1 MEIEKT
7 KSGGGGST
15 NSADNASNNNNI
27 TISYLHRMIYY
38 TQSLLTSPTSTS
50 NKIPTTTTDINA
62 YLKEKGNS
70 SNDNA
75 EELINTLG
83 QTLLSVCDPYNLLS
97 SLDIPSVFL
106 EHDDVDNDLMTDNNN
121 DMNNDEDNNDMDED
135 KEDEDKEDNIP
146 YHINSLKI
154 KSGKPRSYTRIDV
167 LRSILRCLFPIAMDL
182 GSRIASHVLLLS
194 STSGN
199 SSNDDDKKKEEGDTS
214 SSSCD
219 GSNERLQS
227 YILFSYWVKDAP
239 QLVPIVTDLFTEFH
253 KFSDDNSYGSDGC
266 PLLSLPFVAKQMK
279 LAVDDSAVET
289 TQQTG
294 HSSTTTTRED
304 EEAAVIV
311 CEATYELLKVYCN
324 KRNEEMFVR
333 KWWDWD
339 TVLFVLLHSHD
350 HDGGGESMMKKLKDT
365 TEEEDGDIVMTS
377 SSTNNNNNDM
387 DEEDVQ
393 EDTNLTHFYIGG
405 YSPQTNV
412 PNASSYKI
420 YTYQMKWYISRC
432 ISSLFALRPMSQS
445 NFLKKFNVL
454 EEEVPFVRHPWNV
467 NVNDATWEVHLMNG
481 IGRVVLHKL
490 DDAVLSFDDGRS
502 NGGKKPTS
510 KEVMKD
516 NDECYTFQLPS
527 ITDVRKVIPLHP
539 TLVHTGDGIL
549 LTRRGSVA
557 SYHSWCQSSLTDDD
571 NNSHSPNENENTKT
585 TSDKPSSS
593 SCFIPTKTTI
603 SNMSTLGI
611 AMSSDPHPPPI
622 LVCGPSG
629 SGKSSIVREMARQ
642 CSSFT
647 TTLNNNNPENE
658 LLELHIDEETDSKT
672 LLGSYVATDIPGEFV
687 WMAGPLT
694 LAARQGRWVL
704 IEDVDRCSEEIQAA
718 LIRLFEERILP
729 LGVNR
734 EEKCHPRFRLFG
746 TCVTNVSTTT
756 KKSSRRKASLSIGA
770 GGKRILH
777 PNLWRKIHVDPLP
790 FTELQDVGRLLHP
803 DLPYSVADAVLDI
816 LRKLDKSGR
825 GDDQID
831 DDDDDESC
839 TVDNSNDSIKVNK
852 DILGHGAR
860 HASVREYIKLLS
872 RISSAIQFEPGSEYA
887 TESQRLICLAETVD
901 VFAMSCPSLEKRRDF
916 ICQLG
921 APAWNLTADAG
932 MRYIESRIPS
942 LSRGGHNNRCVEVG
956 RARLLALKREEDDM
970 DISAPGKKRNF
981 AETNHALR
989 LMESVAVCASQNE
1002 PALLVGETGKL
1013 YCVLNSSEIH
1023 LCTMSLIICYLVLVS
1038 TPFRLRKDYISST
1051 IGKLHRQISTGT
1063 KSLSSDRFHRLTWRI
1078 QAIRNATCSTW
1089 GI

>member
-1 MEIEKT
+1 MKIETT
-7 KSGGGGST
+7 KSGGGGSGST
-15 NSADNASNNNNI
+15 SSADNASNNNNI

-38 TQSLLTSPTSTS
+38 TQSLLSSPTT
-50 NKIPTTTTDINA
+50 PTTTTTDINT
-62 YLKEKGNS
+62 YLKEKENS
-70 SNDNA
+70 NSNDNA
-75 EELINTLG
+75 EELINILAT
-83 QTLLSVCDPYNLLS
+83 TLLAVCNPYNLLS
-97 SLDIPSVFL
+97 SLDIPTVFL
-106 EHDDVDNDLMTDNNN
+106 EHNDDDDDDDLMTDNNN
-121 DMNNDEDNNDMDED
+121 DMNDDDDNSDMDD
-135 KEDEDKEDNIP
+135 MEDEDKEDNIP
-146 YHINSLKI
+146 YNINPSKI
-154 KSGKPRSYTRIDV
+154 KSGKPRSYTRTDV
-167 LRSILRCLFPIAMDL
+167 LRSILRYLTPISMDL
-182 GSRIASHVLLLS
+182 GSRIASRVLLLS

-199 SSNDDDKKKEEGDTS
+199 CDGKKEEEGDTS
-214 SSSCD
+214 STSND

-227 YILFSYWVKDAP
+227 YVLFSYWVKDAP
-239 QLVPIVTDLFTEFH
+239 QLVPIVTDLFAEFH
-253 KFSDDNSYGSDGC
+253 KFSINDGAGC

-279 LAVDDSAVET
+279 LVKGDDSAVET

-294 HSSTTTTRED
+294 HSSTTRED

-324 KRNEEMFVR
+324 KRNEEMYVR

-350 HDGGGESMMKKLKDT
+350 RDGGGGESMMKKLKDT
-365 TEEEDGDIVMTS
+365 SKEEDGDVVM
-377 SSTNNNNNDM
+377 SSTDNNDT
-387 DEEDVQ
+387 DEEDTKD
-393 EDTNLTHFYIGG
+393 DTNLAFYIGG

-412 PNASSYKI
+412 PNSSSYKI
-420 YTYQMKWYISRC
+420 STYQMKWYISRC

-445 NFLKKFNVL
+445 NFLNKFNVL
-454 EEEVPFVRHPWNV
+454 GEEVPFVRHPWNV
-467 NVNDATWEVHLMNG
+467 NVNDSTWEVHLMNG
-481 IGRVVLHKL
+481 VGRVVLRNVG
-490 DDAVLSFDDGRS
+490 DAVLSFDDGS
-502 NGGKKPTS
+502 FGGKKTTS
-510 KEVMKD
+510 KEEMKD
-516 NDECYTFQLPS
+516 NDEYTFQLPS

-539 TLVHTGDGIL
+539 TLVHSGDGIL

-557 SYHSWCQSSLTDDD
+557 SYHSWCQSSLLLTDDD
-571 NNSHSPNENENTKT
+571 NNTNPNENET
-585 TSDKPSSS
+585 TTALDKPSSSS

-647 TTLNNNNPENE
+647 TTLNNNNSDPENE

-704 IEDVDRCSEEIQAA
+704 IEDVDRCPEEIQAA

-746 TCVTNVSTTT
+746 TCVTSVNNTA
-756 KKSSRRKASLSIGA
+756 KKSSRRKASLSVGA

-777 PNLWRKIHVDPLP
+777 PNLWRKVHVDPLP
-790 FTELQDVGRLLHP
+790 FTELRDVGRKLHP
-803 DLPYSVADAVLDI
+803 DLPYSVADAVLDV

-825 GDDQID
+825 GDDQIGD
-831 DDDDDESC
+831 DDDDDKSC
-839 TVDNSNDSIKVNK
+839 TVDNSNPIRVDK

-872 RISSAIQFEPGSEYA
+872 RISSATQFEPGSEYA

-921 APAWNLTADAG
+921 APAWSLTADAG

-956 RARLLALKREEDDM
+956 RARLLALKREEDEM

-1002 PALLVGETGKL
+1002 PALLVGETGK
-1013 YCVLNSSEIH
+1013 
-1023 LCTMSLIICYLVLVS
+1023 
-1038 TPFRLRKDYISST
+1038 
-1051 IGKLHRQISTGT
+1051 
-1063 KSLSSDRFHRLTWRI
+1063 
-1078 QAIRNATCSTW
+1078 
-1089 GI
+1089 

>member
-1 MEIEKT
+1 MVIETT

-15 NSADNASNNNNI
+15 SSADNSSTNNI

-38 TQSLLTSPTSTS
+38 TQSLLSSSTSTS
-50 NKIPTTTTDINA
+50 NKIPTTTTDINT
-62 YLKEKGNS
+62 YLKEKGCSGN
-70 SNDNA
+70 NDSA
-75 EELINTLG
+75 EELITTLG
-83 QTLLSVCDPYNLLS
+83 QTLLAVCDPYNLLS
-97 SLDIPSVFL
+97 SLDIPKVFL
-106 EHDDVDNDLMTDNNN
+106 EDDDVEDDLMTDNNN
-121 DMNNDEDNNDMDED
+121 NMNDDDDNNSDMDED
-135 KEDEDKEDNIP
+135 EDDQEDNIP
-146 YHINSLKI
+146 YHINPLKI

-167 LRSILRCLFPIAMDL
+167 LRSILRCLSPIAMDL
-182 GSRIASHVLLLS
+182 GSRIACRVLLTS
-194 STSGN
+194 SSDE
-199 SSNDDDKKKEEGDTS
+199 SKKEEGDTS
-214 SSSCD
+214 SSD
-219 GSNERLQS
+219 RSNERLQS

-253 KFSDDNSYGSDGC
+253 KFSNDDSSGC
-266 PLLSLPFVAKQMK
+266 PLVSLPFVAKQMK
-279 LAVDDSAVET
+279 LINDSAVDM
-289 TQQTG
+289 QHQTDG
-294 HSSTTTTRED
+294 DNSTTTTTRED
-304 EEAAVIV
+304 EEAAVIL

-324 KRNEEMFVR
+324 KRNEEMYVR

-350 HDGGGESMMKKLKDT
+350 HHDGGGGSTMQKLKDT
-365 TEEEDGDIVMTS
+365 RKEEDGDVVMT
-377 SSTNNNNNDM
+377 SSTNNNEM
-387 DEEDVQ
+387 YEEDAQ
-393 EDTNLTHFYIGG
+393 EDTNLTNYYIGG

-412 PNASSYKI
+412 PNSTLYKI
-420 YTYQMKWYISRC
+420 PTYQMKWYISRC
-432 ISSLFALRPMSQS
+432 ISSLFALRPMSQG

-467 NVNDATWEVHLMNG
+467 NVNDATWEVHLMNC
-481 IGRVVLHKL
+481 IGRVVLRKL
-490 DDAVLSFDDGRS
+490 DDAVLSFNDGR
-502 NGGKKPTS
+502 NGS
-510 KEVMKD
+510 KASAASEEVMKD

-539 TLVHTGDGIL
+539 TLVHSGDGIL

-571 NNSHSPNENENTKT
+571 NNSPNENENTKT
-585 TSDKPSSS
+585 AVDKPSSS
-593 SCFIPTKTTI
+593 SKCFIPTKTTI

-647 TTLNNNNPENE
+647 LNNTNSNPENE

-704 IEDVDRCSEEIQAA
+704 IEDVDRCPEEIQAA

-756 KKSSRRKASLSIGA
+756 KKSSRRKAPLSVGA

-777 PNLWRKIHVDPLP
+777 PNLWRKVHVDPLP
-790 FTELQDVGRLLHP
+790 FTELRDVGRQLHP
-803 DLPYSVADAVLDI
+803 NLPYSVADAVLNV

-831 DDDDDESC
+831 NDDDESR
-839 TVDNSNDSIKVNK
+839 TVDNDSIKVEK

-1002 PALLVGETGKL
+1002 PALLVGETGK
-1013 YCVLNSSEIH
+1013 
-1023 LCTMSLIICYLVLVS
+1023 
-1038 TPFRLRKDYISST
+1038 
-1051 IGKLHRQISTGT
+1051 
-1063 KSLSSDRFHRLTWRI
+1063 
-1078 QAIRNATCSTW
+1078 
-1089 GI
+1089 

>member
-1 MEIEKT
+1 MEIETT
-7 KSGGGGST
+7 KSGGRGSGSGST
-15 NSADNASNNNNI
+15 SSAANATTNNI

-38 TQSLLTSPTSTS
+38 TQSLLSSSTSTS
-50 NKIPTTTTDINA
+50 NKIPTTTIDINT
-62 YLKEKGNS
+62 YLKEKENSS

-75 EELINTLG
+75 EELINTLA
-83 QTLLSVCDPYNLLS
+83 QNLLAVCDPYNLLS
-97 SLDIPSVFL
+97 SLDIPEVFL
-106 EHDDVDNDLMTDNNN
+106 EHDVDDNLMTDNNN
-121 DMNNDEDNNDMDED
+121 EEDEEEDEDDDNNSDMDED
-135 KEDEDKEDNIP
+135 EDDQEDNIP
-146 YHINSLKI
+146 YHINPLKI

-167 LRSILRCLFPIAMDL
+167 LRSILRCLSPISMDL

-194 STSGN
+194 S
-199 SSNDDDKKKEEGDTS
+199 NDDSKKVEGDTS
-214 SSSCD
+214 SSD
-219 GSNERLQS
+219 RSNERLQS
-227 YILFSYWVKDAP
+227 YILFSYWIKDAP

-253 KFSDDNSYGSDGC
+253 KFSDDDSSGC
-266 PLLSLPFVAKQMK
+266 PLVSLPFVAIQMK
-279 LAVDDSAVET
+279 LVAADDCSAK
-289 TQQTG
+289 
-294 HSSTTTTRED
+294 ED

-324 KRNEEMFVR
+324 KRNEEMYVR

-350 HDGGGESMMKKLKDT
+350 YDGGGESMMKKLKDT
-365 TEEEDGDIVMTS
+365 TKEEDGDVVMS
-377 SSTNNNNNDM
+377 SSTDNNISKDM
-387 DEEDVQ
+387 D
-393 EDTNLTHFYIGG
+393 EDTNLAHFYIGG

-420 YTYQMKWYISRC
+420 PTYQMKWYISRC

-445 NFLKKFNVL
+445 KFLKQFNVV
-454 EEEVPFVRHPWNV
+454 EEEIPFVRHPWNV
-467 NVNDATWEVHLMNG
+467 NINDATWEVQLMNG
-481 IGRVVLHKL
+481 IGRVVLRKL
-490 DDAVLSFDDGRS
+490 DDAVLSFNDGR
-502 NGGKKPTS
+502 NGS
-510 KEVMKD
+510 KASAASEEVMKD

-539 TLVHTGDGIL
+539 TLVHSGDGIL

-571 NNSHSPNENENTKT
+571 NNSPNENENTKT
-585 TSDKPSSS
+585 TLDKPSSS
-593 SCFIPTKTTI
+593 SSNCFIPTKTTI

-647 TTLNNNNPENE
+647 TTLNNTNPENE

-704 IEDVDRCSEEIQAA
+704 IEDVDRCPEEIQAA

-756 KKSSRRKASLSIGA
+756 KKSSRRKASLSVGA

-777 PNLWRKIHVDPLP
+777 PNLWRKVHVDPLP
-790 FTELQDVGRLLHP
+790 FTELRDVGRLLHP
-803 DLPYSVADAVLDI
+803 DLPYSVADAVLDV

-831 DDDDDESC
+831 DDDDDYNESSN
-839 TVDNSNDSIKVNK
+839 VENNNSIQVEK

-956 RARLLALKREEDDM
+956 RARLLALKCEEDDM

-1002 PALLVGETGKL
+1002 PALLVGETGK
-1013 YCVLNSSEIH
+1013 YHIAC
-1023 LCTMSLIICYLVLVS
+1023 
-1038 TPFRLRKDYISST
+1038 
-1051 IGKLHRQISTGT
+1051 
-1063 KSLSSDRFHRLTWRI
+1063 
-1078 QAIRNATCSTW
+1078 
-1089 GI
+1089 